1 MTATAARIDADPP
14 FFPPVTGMWCAQ
26 SFKTLDE
33 MTRHMRVTQHY
44 TNIISQEQIIS
55 WRTPEDK
62 LAQAQVN
69 AVLTCKV
76 CDEAFGSLKEL
87 SYHMV
92 KNAHYKEHILRS
104 ITEGGHGRRR
114 QTRERRKK
122 SLPVRKLLELERMEI
137 PVTAKSEQMTGTSAT
152 ASSSSRAQRSES
164 RSPVPSPEGSA
175 CEECGRVVEVAGHL
189 KDCKRRGSSARS
201 PVSSGGSSGPPSR
214 SQTESPAPPHP
225 SSCQAGK
232 RSKSEDRTDR
242 KEDQEDEGQ
251 AGAGAKSTAP
261 PHHPPPQSSSACL
274 SALQSL
280 IDKSFDV
287 KAAAAAATAATT
299 AAAAAAPVVPSLRSS
314 GSHSESRRVNGSARP
329 SSHHHRKLPLTAS
342 LSAVEKWMT
351 LAKERDAPPSHMW
364 SSSVSSSSSSSWLCS
379 DDEESA
385 AGQAVALVANKRPAS
400 SARART
406 SDASPVAGT
415 SRPASVS
422 SPSEGRKKDEA
433 NNNKKRE
440 DEEEEE
446 ERNEDAERRQEIE
459 ELKRTANNS
468 IPEGESVAGKASS
481 SASLSALERLIEK
494 SFDSKKKNTPTG
506 FLQRLGIDEEVC
518 PPWQPGLGL
527 GLTAMSFAGHPFQP
541 WLIPKHES
549 ASRSDTSSPSKGTKN
564 GSLSSSPPV

>member
-1 MTATAARIDADPP
+1 MTL
-14 FFPPVTGMWCAQ
+14 FPGSLSSSDLTGMWCAQ

-122 SLPVRKLLELERMEI
+122 SLPVRKLLELERMEM
-137 PVTAKSEQMTGTSAT
+137 PAGAQPKPGTAD
-152 ASSSSRAQRSES
+152 RSES
-164 RSPVPSPEGSA
+164 PDGPGPGESGGA
-175 CEECGRVVEVAGHL
+175 EEPAGHRG
-189 KDCKRRGSSARS
+189 KGRRRRSSQERVAALS
-201 PVSSGGSSGPPSR
+201 PSSGGSSGPPSR
-214 SQTESPAPPHP
+214 SQTASPPPP
-225 SSCQAGK
+225 SSSCQPPVAK
-232 RSKSEDRTDR
+232 KSRPDDRTD
-242 KEDQEDEGQ
+242 KQEDQDLPADDQET
-251 AGAGAKSTAP
+251 AAKSTAP
-261 PHHPPPQSSSACL
+261 PPPQSSSACL

-287 KAAAAAATAATT
+287 KAAAAAAAAS
-299 AAAAAAPVVPSLRSS
+299 AVPAKPS
-314 GSHSESRRVNGSARP
+314 GSHPDSHRRVNGSRAP
-329 SSHHHRKLPLTAS
+329 SHRKLPLAAS

-351 LAKERDAPPSHMW
+351 LAKERDVPPTNMW

-379 DDEESA
+379 DEEEGGGGNS
-385 AGQAVALVANKRPAS
+385 VPLPANKRPPSQPACK
-400 SARART
+400 T
-406 SDASPVAGT
+406 VPSPVSAAGA
-415 SRPASVS
+415 SRPSSVS
-422 SPSEGRKKDEA
+422 SPIAAGDVKHSKKKEVGKEGCPG
-433 NNNKKRE
+433 
-440 DEEEEE
+440 
-446 ERNEDAERRQEIE
+446 RNEDVERREEIE
-459 ELKRTANNS
+459 ELKRTANNNIS
-468 IPEGESVAGKASS
+468 EPDPGSKASS

-527 GLTAMSFAGHPFQP
+527 GLTGMSFGHPFQP

-549 ASRSDTSSPSKGTKN
+549 ARSDTSSPSKGTKN